1 MEKLELIHASE
12 RRLREACIYQTAR
25 RPGVGGPGLARTV
38 GRRPSIVVTLDNF
51 SC

>member
-25 RPGVGGPGLARTV
+25 RPGVGVPGLRGPV
-38 GRRPSIVVTLDNF
+38 RRPASVDRGD
-51 SC
+51 SG

>member
-25 RPGVGGPGLARTV
+25 RPARVRTFA
-38 GRRPSIVVTLDNF
+38 GKARVVDRGD
-51 SC
+51 SG